1 MNDICAQFD
10 ACAAECVTLAIV
22 IYLGLTLYSKAANGL
37 PPTSPSQ
44 MIVAL
49 HLASSD
55 IDAYVPGHQ
64 STGNPINVDDEEHVL
79 VPRNLLTGT
88 QLILHQVLQ
97 DKNLTP
103 ALESQIIVTLEQLV
117 NKTGILPARYN
128 VSDGV
133 TISSGWVTNGGV
145 ADIYQGDFQG
155 QFICVK
161 VNKEAK
167 DKQDAVRKNTLKE
180 AVLCGS
186 LSHPNIVPFI
196 GVYFNGITPTLVY
209 PWMGNGDLL
218 SYLKRSPNA
227 DRNQL

>member
-1 MNDICAQFD
+1 MS
-10 ACAAECVTLAIV
+10 AIV

-37 PPTSPSQ
+37 PPISPSQ

-49 HLASSD
+49 QHLASSD

-64 STGNPINVDDEEHVL
+64 STVNPINVDNEEHIL

-88 QLILHQVLQ
+88 QMILHQVLQ
-97 DKNLTP
+97 VKSLTP
-103 ALESQIIVTLEQLV
+103 ALESQIIVRLEQV

-133 TISSGWVTNGGV
+133 TISGDWVTNGGV

-155 QFICVK
+155 QLICVK

-167 DKQDAVRKNTLKE
+167 DTQDAVRKNTLKE

-196 GVYFNGITPTLVY
+196 GVYFNGMTPTLVY
-209 PWMGNGDLL
+209 PWMRNGDLL